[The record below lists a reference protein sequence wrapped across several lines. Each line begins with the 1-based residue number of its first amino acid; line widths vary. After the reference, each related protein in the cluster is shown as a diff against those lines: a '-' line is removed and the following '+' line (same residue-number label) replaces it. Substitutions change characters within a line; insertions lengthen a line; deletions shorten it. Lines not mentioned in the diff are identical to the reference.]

1 MIGYL
6 FIVEKM
12 FIYKCTEIQQFIYN
26 KIWNLKMTLSL
37 HTMTSAWRNRMVPK
51 NDDVISEKDPDW
63 LLS

>member
-26 KIWNLKMTLSL
+26 KIW
-37 HTMTSAWRNRMVPK
+37 
-51 NDDVISEKDPDW
+51 I
-63 LLS
+63 